1 MSELDLE
8 LLSRELQEG
17 LKKATTK
24 RLQSFDDAC
33 LKLKRGNKESVDAMR
48 VIERSFI
55 EEQKLEKQNFT
66 TLQTQVSA
74 IDNELK
80 GGLDTYLASYN
91 IEHEARKLEDS
102 KEKGV
107 MPKMMIY
114 RKETHD
120 ANFKYDRI
128 LKEEKDTLREKNDNY
143 LEFEKQSK
151 AKVFDL
157 EKRCRL
163 EVNKEKSQ
171 TLASYDDLQKKLL
184 DTNNRKEIKEI
195 NKNIQEM
202 QKVGLKKEKEIKL
215 NYQDLI
221 KTEKLNYEENKK
233 KILIDINGTTK
244 DFALKKLEIEK
255 EKKLINLRYQIEL
268 DKYDFGSKRAINNLN
283 QKMLLKKNSI
293 VLSYK
298 ENKKNLVEAAK
309 ATQIE
314 NINKK
319 KTMTNDFLSVMDKNY
334 DAFNETQKLGSK
346 LIKDVYV
353 EEYNK
358 YSTYLNEIIKNVFN
372 MLIDL
377 NNEYFD
383 KVVTSEYENMKLL
396 LSAKYNYEALNKKSY
411 EEFINK
417 LDALYNSFKEDVVNA
432 SKKHEEEINSLIKE
446 ANDYINSLF
455 ERMKNSLKEENV
467 TDKFYENLYKLLKE
481 ELDNTKKY
489 ESDAYEKE
497 LNDFPYIN
505 SHIKDYEDSVAQA
518 NQENKEITDEH
529 KLKDEEID
537 KEVNAYYQVKDEEKA
552 KIEADYQSDI
562 ASITNE
568 CSSKCALLEQECAK
582 QSDIIK
588 EEKIA
593 NCKQIE
599 IDFTTAM
606 SLLK

>member
-8 LLSRELQEG
+8 LLSHELLEG

-33 LKLKRGNKESVDAMR
+33 LKLKRGNKESIDAMR
-48 VIERSFI
+48 VIERSFV
-55 EEQKLEKQNFT
+55 EEQKVEKQNFNA
-66 TLQTQVSA
+66 LQAQVNA
-74 IDNELK
+74 IDSELSS
-80 GGLDTYLASYN
+80 GLDTYNSSYS
-91 IEHEARKLEDS
+91 IDHEAKKLADS

-128 LKEEKDTLREKNDNY
+128 LKEEKDTLREKNDSY
-143 LEFEKQSK
+143 LEFEKLAK

-163 EVNKEKSQ
+163 EVNKEKNQ

-184 DTNNRKEIKEI
+184 NTNNRKEIKEI

-215 NYQDLI
+215 NYQELI

-233 KILIDINGTTK
+233 KILTDINETTK

-268 DKYDFGSKRAINNLN
+268 DKYDFGSKKAINNLN

-293 VLSYK
+293 ILSYK
-298 ENKKNLVEAAK
+298 ENKKNLVDNAK
-309 ATQIE
+309 ANQIE
-314 NINKK
+314 NIKK
-319 KTMTNDFLSVMDKNY
+319 KQSYTNDFLDVMKNNY
-334 DAFNETQKLGSK
+334 AAFNETQKLGSK
-346 LIKDVYV
+346 LIKDIYV

-358 YSTYLNEIIKNVFN
+358 YSVYLNEIIKNLFN
-372 MLIDL
+372 MLITL

-383 KVVTSEYENMKLL
+383 KVVSSEYENMKLL
-396 LSAKYNYEALNKKSY
+396 LSAKYNYETLNKKSY
-411 EEFINK
+411 DEFLNK
-417 LDALYNSFKEDVVNA
+417 LDALYNSFKEDVVKA
-432 SKKHEEEINSLIKE
+432 SKKHEDEILNIITE
-446 ANDYINSLF
+446 ANSYINSLF
-455 ERMKNSLKEENV
+455 ERMKNSLREEDV
-467 TDKFYENLYKLLKE
+467 VDKFYEKLYNLLNE
-481 ELDNTKKY
+481 ELDDTHKY
-489 ESDAYEKE
+489 EDSAYEKE
-497 LNDFPYIN
+497 LDDFPYIS
-505 SHIKDYEDSVAQA
+505 SHIKDYDDAVAA
-518 NQENKEITDEH
+518 ANAENQEITSVH

-537 KEVNAYYQVKDEEKA
+537 KEVNEYYKLKDAEKEQ
-552 KIEADYQSDI
+552 IEADYQADVNAIES
-562 ASITNE
+562 E
-568 CSSKCALLEQECAK
+568 CASKCSALEQDCIN
-582 QSDIIK
+582 QSNVIK

-593 NCKQIE
+593 SCKQIE

-606 SLLK
+606 NLLK